1 MEPTSVFQPIVD
13 LTTGTTVG
21 YEALARG
28 LAGEPPAALFAAA
41 REQGRLAELDWAC
54 RAAAA
59 RGALDAGLGAST
71 ALFVNIEPEVI
82 GTPPPADAAGC
93 IEAARRRLTIF
104 LEITERAITDRP
116 AELLDAIELLRADGA
131 GIALDDVGVDPRSL
145 ALLPVLRPDVI
156 KLDMSLVRDTRASS
170 SALVM
175 NAVWAHAEATGAAI
189 VAEGIETEEH
199 LLIARTLGASLGQ
212 GWYFGRPGPLPSS
225 PARSLT
231 NTRRLERR
239 PPRRAVSPVEVVAE
253 HHPLRP
259 GRKDLLLAVTKRLEA
274 HARALGKECVV
285 VSTFQEAS
293 FFSEST
299 RRRYAELA
307 SGAALVAALGV
318 GLPAEPAPG
327 VRGAPIDPHDPL
339 RGEWDIAVIG
349 PHFAA
354 ALVSQDL
361 GDSGPD
367 NLRRFGFT
375 LTFEREKVVDVVQ
388 SLLSRVVALP
398 ARSRLAA

>member
-1 MEPTSVFQPIVD
+1 MQPTSVFQPIVD
-13 LTTGTTVG
+13 LVTGTTVG

-28 LAGEPPAALFAAA
+28 PRSEPPAALFAAA
-41 REQGRLAELDWAC
+41 RAQGRLAEFDWAC
-54 RAAAA
+54 RATAA
-59 RGALDAGLGAST
+59 RGALEAGLGAST
-71 ALFVNIEPEVI
+71 ALFVNVEPEVI
-82 GTPPPADAAGC
+82 GTPAPADVVDC
-93 IEAARRRLTIF
+93 INTARRRLTIF

-116 AELLDAIELLRADGA
+116 AELLDTIELLRADGA

-156 KLDMSLVRDTRASS
+156 KLDMSLVRDMPTSS

-175 NAVWAHAEATGAAI
+175 NAVWAHAEATGATI
-189 VAEGIETEEH
+189 LAEGIETEEH
-199 LLIARTLGASLGQ
+199 LLVARTLGASLGQ

-225 PARSLT
+225 PVPSLT
-231 NTRRLERR
+231 GARRLEVR

-259 GRKDLLLAVTKRLEA
+259 GRKDVLLAITSRLEA

-285 VSTFQEAS
+285 VSAFQEAC
-293 FFSEST
+293 FFSQST
-299 RRRYAELA
+299 RRRYEELA
-307 SGAALVAALGV
+307 SRAALVAALGV

-327 VRGAPIDPHDPL
+327 VRGAPIEPHDPL

-354 ALVSQDL
+354 ALVARDL

-367 NLRRFGFT
+367 HLRRFGFA

-388 SLLSRVVALP
+388 SLLSRVVAVP
-398 ARSRLAA
+398 ARSQLAA